1 MSFNIRPR
9 ECGISEKEAGMVALA
24 WNVYYPKWLNSN
36 WSIRSY
42 LSRKLSCYRIF
53 IKHLNQIYI
62 LCNIGHV
69 NTYNNIIKYKSR
81 IQLAKGES
89 MNRY

>member
-1 MSFNIRPR
+1 MQFNIRPR
-9 ECGISEKEAGMVALA
+9 ECDISEKEAGMVAMA

-53 IKHLNQIYI
+53 IKHLNQIIFYMK
-62 LCNIGHV
+62 HWSR
-69 NTYNNIIKYKSR
+69 KYV
-81 IQLAKGES
+81 
-89 MNRY
+89 

>member
-1 MSFNIRPR
+1 MQSNIRPR
-9 ECGISEKEAGMVALA
+9 ECGISEKEAGMVAMA

-53 IKHLNQIYI
+53 IKHLNQII
-62 LCNIGHV
+62 LNIGHV
-69 NTYNNIIKYKSR
+69 NTYNNSII
-81 IQLAKGES
+81 
-89 MNRY
+89 

>member
-1 MSFNIRPR
+1 MQFNIRPR
-9 ECGISEKEAGMVALA
+9 ECDISEKEAGMVAMA

-53 IKHLNQIYI
+53 IKHLNQYE
-62 LCNIGHV
+62 IGHV
-69 NTYNNIIKYKSR
+69 NTYNNIMKYKSR

-89 MNRY
+89 MNKY